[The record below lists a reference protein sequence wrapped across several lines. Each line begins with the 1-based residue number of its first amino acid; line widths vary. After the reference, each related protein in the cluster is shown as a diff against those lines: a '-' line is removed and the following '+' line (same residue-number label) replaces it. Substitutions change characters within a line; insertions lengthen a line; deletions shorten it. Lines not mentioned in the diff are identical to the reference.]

1 MTRLELI
8 TNYNIRLTQELR
20 HILMQS
26 WAAKHVDSTTETSV
40 LYTKKMR
47 ITPPEW
53 RQLLSQFFKHEPSAE
68 QHRLL
73 SRAFEYFCCIQQ
85 TRNSTEKYYMWD
97 ELDPDFKERFGLPSR
112 DEGMDAC
119 TESDAPQLVQVKYYG
134 DTSVINQS
142 KLGGLFM
149 FQHKVNSVLFQEKF
163 SRTQA
168 ELSKTV
174 LCRTDSCRVTR
185 NVKDCIDLDCAYS
198 ETDFQNYC
206 LERVQETPQQCTDS
220 TPTVST
226 NTLRDY
232 QKEAVNTIL
241 QTPKNNVVLNL
252 PTGSGKSIIMF
263 SAMERILADKPE
275 AQFLILV
282 PTRVLMEQFK
292 ECACSTFRHLF
303 PTKKSVE
310 CIKGAP
316 YSGLERLTVCC
327 YESYC
332 KVEAKLSPDKFEKI
346 FIDEAHHIKVPALY
360 QNSLLY
366 EHPDTDSE
374 TDFDSD
380 QEEEEALSN
389 PRKRKKQSTKSRHLR
404 QYSVCI
410 SKLAEH
416 RNTVWASATID
427 EIPTFR
433 YYSNHCE
440 Q

>member
-8 TNYNIRLTQELR
+8 TDYNIRLTQELR

-73 SRAFEYFCCIQQ
+73 SRAF
-85 TRNSTEKYYMWD
+85 STFAVFNKHGTVRKNTTCGTSWTPTLKNV
-97 ELDPDFKERFGLPSR
+97 LDFQVGMREWTPVRKVTLPNWSK
-112 DEGMDAC
+112 
-119 TESDAPQLVQVKYYG
+119 VKYYG
-134 DTSVINQS
+134 DPSVINQS

-220 TPTVST
+220 TPPCPRIPCATT
-226 NTLRDY
+226 
-232 QKEAVNTIL
+232 KEAVNTIL

-263 SAMERILADKPE
+263 SAMERIQE
-275 AQFLILV
+275 A
-282 PTRVLMEQFK
+282 
-292 ECACSTFRHLF
+292 
-303 PTKKSVE
+303 
-310 CIKGAP
+310 
-316 YSGLERLTVCC
+316 
-327 YESYC
+327 
-332 KVEAKLSPDKFEKI
+332 
-346 FIDEAHHIKVPALY
+346 
-360 QNSLLY
+360 
-366 EHPDTDSE
+366 
-374 TDFDSD
+374 
-380 QEEEEALSN
+380 
-389 PRKRKKQSTKSRHLR
+389 
-404 QYSVCI
+404 
-410 SKLAEH
+410 
-416 RNTVWASATID
+416 
-427 EIPTFR
+427 
-433 YYSNHCE
+433 
-440 Q
+440 